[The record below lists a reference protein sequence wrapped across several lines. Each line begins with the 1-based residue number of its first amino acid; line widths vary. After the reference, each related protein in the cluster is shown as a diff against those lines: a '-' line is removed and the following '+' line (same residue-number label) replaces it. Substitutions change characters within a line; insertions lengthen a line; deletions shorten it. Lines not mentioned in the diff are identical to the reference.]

1 MRPPLFVGQRRQPL
15 INSQKITLK
24 HGASQGVSDQVLRML
39 LKKLVQQFQGFVVRG
54 TTEQIFG
61 FFPQVRIK
69 FVAPVMTA
77 ISGVSHIKQTKQ
89 PVPNL
94 IRIRSVYFQIRMGNA
109 LWLALELVLRLAMRL
124 TANNLSFAGVLNAYL
139 RPNKREEAQHKNAG
153 PDT

>member
-1 MRPPLFVGQRRQPL
+1 MAIYILSSDVDGGGANALEQR
-15 INSQKITLK
+15 
-24 HGASQGVSDQVLRML
+24 LRT
-39 LKKLVQQFQGFVVRG
+39 V
-54 TTEQIFG
+54 
-61 FFPQVRIK
+61 
-69 FVAPVMTA
+69 
-77 ISGVSHIKQTKQ
+77 
-89 PVPNL
+89 VPNL